1 MSRSCLACGF
11 TAKNHGSL
19 ARHVDNCL
27 FTLGVKRRIR
37 PRPEAYLDEDEISR
51 IRDAILQRPF
61 LPLPSHPDRLGL
73 ASWQPLL
80 LFTCCLLYLILL
92 S

>member
-27 FTLGVKRRIR
+27 FPLGVKRRIR

-51 IRDAILQRPF
+51 IRDAIFQRPL
-61 LPLPSHPDRLGL
+61 LPLATVSNWDWRLG
-73 ASWQPLL
+73 SP
-80 LFTCCLLYLILL
+80 FFF
-92 S
+92 